1 MIWTVMQT
9 SWRRLRNNRSELFL
23 TFVVPMVFFSIF
35 ALIFGSRDS
44 SSSTPKIKVA
54 ISNEWPSDFSE
65 STIALL
71 LEQKSLRI
79 AERSSQANSSTTDS
93 KSVDRRS
100 AEDLVRRGI
109 VSAAIVFTSPYSN
122 NLSEAKPE
130 IEILTDSFDQVAS
143 QVITAVVQK
152 AAMTANAE
160 VTKSSVANDLN
171 GSSRFRRDSID
182 AGAVPASYLGEN
194 HLNNSLTSTGFAS
207 NNLQTVQ
214 LPKPPTIGVVDIIG
228 GKKTNPVIAMY
239 AAGIAVMFLLF
250 SATTA
255 SGSLL
260 EERENSTLD
269 RLLCSRLTM
278 DQLLLGKWAFL
289 TIIGSIQM
297 TLMFIWGAIIFGID
311 LQNHI
316 DGFAA
321 MTVVT
326 AGAAS
331 SFALMLA
338 ALCKSRLQLGWV
350 STVVILSMSAL
361 GGSMVPRY
369 LMSDTIQRAGLW
381 TFNAW
386 ALDGYNKVFWREL
399 PLKDLGLEL
408 AILTASGFVFI
419 VAARVFAVRWERT

>member
-1 MIWTVMQT
+1 MIWTVIQT
-9 SWRRLRNNRSELFL
+9 SWRRLRNNRSELLL
-23 TFVVPMVFFSIF
+23 TFIVPMVFFSIF

-54 ISNEWPSDFSE
+54 ISNEFPTELSDRSV
-65 STIALL
+65 ALL
-71 LEQKSLRI
+71 QEQKSLRLSD
-79 AERSSQANSSTTDS
+79 RSTKSTGQATNSI
-93 KSVDRRS
+93 SVSRES
-100 AEDLVRRGI
+100 AEDLVRRGM
-109 VSAAIVFTSPYSN
+109 VSAAVVFSKGDPKSGGQ
-122 NLSEAKPE
+122 PE
-130 IEILTDSFDQVAS
+130 IQILTDSFDQVAS
-143 QVITAVVQK
+143 QVLTAVVQK
-152 AAMTANAE
+152 AVMTANAE
-160 VTKSSVANDLN
+160 LAKSHPTPFNPAQVNPVAQ
-171 GSSRFRRDSID
+171 
-182 AGAVPASYLGEN
+182 ASF
-194 HLNNSLTSTGFAS
+194 NNSPSLAS
-207 NNLQTVQ
+207 V
-214 LPKPPTIGVVDIIG
+214 KPSSSFPQPPSIATVDIIG

-297 TLMFIWGAIIFGID
+297 TLMFTFGAIVFGID
-311 LQNHI
+311 LQHHVE
-316 DGFAA
+316 GFVA
-321 MTVVT
+321 MTLVT

-338 ALCKSRLQLGWV
+338 ALCKSRMQLGWV
-350 STVVILSMSAL
+350 STIVILTMSAL

-369 LMSDTIQRAGLW
+369 LMSETIQKAGLW

-386 ALDGYNKVFWREL
+386 ALDGYNKIFWREL
-399 PLKDLGLEL
+399 PLKEVGMEL
-408 AILTASGFVFI
+408 AVLTASGFVFI
-419 VAARVFAVRWERT
+419 VAARVFAIRWERT